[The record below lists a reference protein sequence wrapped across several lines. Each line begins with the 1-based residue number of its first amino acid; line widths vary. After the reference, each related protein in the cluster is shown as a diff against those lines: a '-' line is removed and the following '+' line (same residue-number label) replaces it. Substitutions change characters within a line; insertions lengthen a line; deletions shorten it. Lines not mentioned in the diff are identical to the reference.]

1 MNYFYDLPDDLID
14 MIYKEV
20 HKKKLKKIN
29 DDIKYIGS
37 RKEYWFNETLVECI
51 NYPEYQEYLKDWDR
65 FLLILSLECLFDSW
79 EEVNFQHSLTNH

>member
-14 MIYKEV
+14 MIYKEL

-29 DDIKYIGS
+29 DDIKYIGI
-37 RKEYWFNETLVECI
+37 RKEQLFNKTFIECI
-51 NYPEYQEYLKDWDR
+51 NDPYLCPNVEGWDR

>member
-51 NYPEYQEYLKDWDR
+51 NYPE
-65 FLLILSLECLFDSW
+65 
-79 EEVNFQHSLTNH
+79 